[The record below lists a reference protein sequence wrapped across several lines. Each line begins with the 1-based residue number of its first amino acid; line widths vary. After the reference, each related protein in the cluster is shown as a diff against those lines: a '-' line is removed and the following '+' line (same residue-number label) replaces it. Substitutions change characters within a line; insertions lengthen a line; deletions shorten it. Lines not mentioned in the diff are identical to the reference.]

1 MEDLSIESEFSINLM
16 GASVFHAKQTL
27 QEYGQK
33 LSIKSDLN
41 QGTNL
46 SFSFAFKDLK
56 PKSELNYAS
65 SLMVS

>member
-33 LSIKSDLN
+33 LSIESDLN

-46 SFSFAFKDLK
+46 SFRFSFKDLK
-56 PKSELNYAS
+56 PKSEHNDDS
-65 SLMVS
+65 SLIVS